1 MSAKPD
7 YLLISR
13 SGLWSGAEKMLMV
26 LVRALAGMEGKPA
39 IRCIFG
45 ADVATRLM
53 PADAPNVEVVLK
65 RPLKKVSANPWLI
78 FFYFMCGFLFLFKLV
93 KVPSKCVL
101 VFNDLESLLVC
112 WPGALA
118 RRSYFYLHDSHK
130 LEGVKGRGICKLI
143 SLLVT
148 RVLVITE
155 SRVGKLA
162 CIGVTNTRYF
172 PNCVS
177 TKVAPFEQQG
187 TAEKK
192 HGHPAYKAVSVGQ
205 ITAWK
210 RVDKSIVLV
219 DRLNQLGLPIE
230 LEIFGRPDP
239 LSPTDLD
246 YLRKIQEMCSVS
258 GFSSL
263 RGYTEDLSGI
273 YREADLFV
281 SMSVNEPF
289 GLSLVEALSFGVPA
303 IAMEGEGPDEII
315 SDDVGLLL
323 LEGFEC
329 DDDLVDR
336 VKHVISIS
344 PTKCKERA
352 GLYSYEIYRERVRR
366 EFETECSV

>member
-39 IRCIFG
+39 VQCIFG

-53 PADAPNVEVVLK
+53 PADAPNVEIVLE

-93 KVPSKCVL
+93 KIPSKCVI

-112 WPGALA
+112 WPGALF
-118 RRSYFYLHDSHK
+118 RRSYFYLHDAHK
-130 LEGVKGRGICKLI
+130 LEGVKGRGICRFI

-148 RVLVITE
+148 RILVITE

-162 CIGVTNTRYF
+162 GVGVSNTRYF

-177 TKVAPFEQQG
+177 TKVKTFESQE
-187 TAEKK
+187 TVEKK
-192 HGHPAYKAVSVGQ
+192 LGRTAYKAVSVGQ

-210 RVDKSIVLV
+210 RIDKIIVLV
-219 DRLNQLGLPIE
+219 DQLNKLGFPVE

-239 LSPTDLD
+239 LSSADIE
-246 YLRKIQEMCSVS
+246 YFRHIQEMCSAS

-263 RGYTEDLSGI
+263 RGYTEDLAGI

-303 IAMEGEGPDEII
+303 IAMEGEGPDEIL
-315 SDDVGLLL
+315 SADVGLLL
-323 LEGFEC
+323 LERFEC
-329 DDDLVDR
+329 NDDLVDR
-336 VKHVISIS
+336 VKDVISIS
-344 PTKCKERA
+344 PMKCKERA
-352 GLYSYEIYRERVRR
+352 GLYSYEIYRERVRC
-366 EFETECSV
+366 EFECSV

>member
-1 MSAKPD
+1 MGAKLD

-26 LVRALAGMEGKPA
+26 LVRALAGLESKPA
-39 IRCIFG
+39 VQCIFG
-45 ADVATRLM
+45 SDVATRLI
-53 PADAPNVEVVLK
+53 PTDASNVEVVLK

-93 KVPSKCVL
+93 KIPSKCVI

-112 WPGALA
+112 WPGALF
-118 RRSYFYLHDSHK
+118 RRSYFYLHDAHK
-130 LEGVKGRGICKLI
+130 LEGVKGRGICRFI

-148 RVLVITE
+148 RILVITE

-162 CIGVTNTRYF
+162 GVGVTNTRYF

-177 TKVAPFEQQG
+177 TKVKTVEPQE
-187 TAEKK
+187 TVEKK
-192 HGHPAYKAVSVGQ
+192 LSRTAYKAVSVGQ

-210 RVDKSIVLV
+210 RIDKIIVLV
-219 DRLNQLGLPIE
+219 DQLNKLGFPVE

-239 LSPTDLD
+239 LSSADIE
-246 YLRKIQEMCSVS
+246 YFRHIQEMCSAS

-263 RGYTEDLSGI
+263 RGYTEDLAGI

-303 IAMEGEGPDEII
+303 IAMEGEGPDEIL
-315 SDDVGLLL
+315 SADVGLLL
-323 LEGFEC
+323 LERFEC

-336 VKHVISIS
+336 VRHVISIS
-344 PTKCKERA
+344 PIKCKERA
-352 GLYSYEIYRERVRR
+352 GLYSYEIYRERVRC
-366 EFETECSV
+366 EFECSV

>member
-13 SGLWSGAEKMLMV
+13 SGLWSGAEKMLIV

-39 IRCIFG
+39 VRCIFG
-45 ADVATRLM
+45 VDVATRLM

-65 RPLKKVSANPWLI
+65 HPLKKVSANPWLI
-78 FFYFMCGFLFLFKLV
+78 FFYFMCGFLYLFKLV
-93 KVPSKCVL
+93 RIPSRCVL
-101 VFNDLESLLVC
+101 IFNDLESLLVC
-112 WPGALA
+112 WPGALF
-118 RRSYFYLHDSHK
+118 RRSYFYLHDAHK
-130 LEGVKGRGICKLI
+130 LDGLKGRGICTFI

-148 RVLVITE
+148 RILVITE

-162 CIGVTNTRYF
+162 GVGVTNTRYF

-177 TKVAPFEQQG
+177 TKAKPFEQQE
-187 TAEKK
+187 TVEKNF
-192 HGHPAYKAVSVGQ
+192 GRPAYKAVSVGQ

-210 RVDKSIVLV
+210 RIDKSIVLV

-239 LSPTDLD
+239 LSPADID
-246 YLRKIQEMCSVS
+246 YFRHIQEMCCAS
-258 GFSSL
+258 GFASL
-263 RGYTEDLSGI
+263 GGYTEDLPGI

-303 IAMEGEGPDEII
+303 IAMEGEGPDEIL
-315 SDDVGLLL
+315 SADVGLLL

-352 GLYSYEIYRERVRR
+352 GLYSYEIYKERVRC
-366 EFETECSV
+366 EFEPECSV